1 MVIYQEIGKSLSA
14 VDANLERYLV
24 IRGVEYKETVEAN
37 LQTMVDALILLQEGD
52 DPTQEDP
59 FLFEE
64 LSDSITQLQSDVH
77 VILDLQAEASSREI
91 NQNIIVVYDELDKA
105 TQLQEELSILVA
117 EELDLAAQTQSQ
129 IAGTVV
135 TQSVIIG
142 IIAVSFT
149 VITTITT
156 DRRLRSINTLTDTA
170 TAIAEG
176 DLTRTAPIESNDE
189 IGTLAVAFNTMTSQL
204 RAALEDL
211 EQQVTERTQA
221 LETSTEVSRQLST
234 ILDQDQLVREVVE
247 QLRSAFGYYH
257 AQIYLFDESKQS
269 LNMVGGT
276 GNAGRTML
284 ASGHQIEGGRGLV
297 GRAAQTNQI
306 VLISDVSQA
315 VGWLPNPLLPDTK
328 AEAAVPIAVGDEVVG
343 VLDVQHNVAGGLRQQ
358 DADLI
363 QAIANQVGVAIQNAQ
378 AFTRSQRQAVR
389 EAQITAI
396 SQRIQSANSIE
407 DVLKIAVSE
416 LGQALDADR
425 ADIEVSMANQSNGGL
440 DAS

>member
-1 MVIYQEIGKSLSA
+1 MSLKNLFTPSIRRRITFAFLIVTVLVLVIAATSFFQLRQIQPYSESIIRDTEEMVIYQEIAKSLSA

-37 LQTMVDALILLQEGD
+37 LQAMVDALTFFQVED
-52 DPTQEDP
+52 DLTEEDP
-59 FLFEE
+59 LLLEE
-64 LSDSITQLQSDVH
+64 LSETITQLQSDVQI
-77 VILDLQAEASSREI
+77 ILDLKPEASSREI
-91 NQNIIVVYDELDKA
+91 NQNIIVVYDELEKA
-105 TQLQEELSILVA
+105 TQLQEELSTLVA
-117 EELDLAAQTQSQ
+117 EELDVAAQAQSQ
-129 IAGTVV
+129 IAGAVV

-149 VITTITT
+149 IITAIIT

-176 DLTRTAPIESNDE
+176 DLTRIAPVESNDE

-211 EQQVTERTQA
+211 EQQVTDRTQA

-269 LNMVGGT
+269 LKMVGGT
-276 GNAGRTML
+276 GDAGRTML
-284 ASGHQIEGGRGLV
+284 ASGHKIEGGRGLV
-297 GRAAQTNQI
+297 GRAAQTNQA
-306 VLISDVSQA
+306 VLISDVSRA

-328 AEAAVPIAVGDEVVG
+328 SRGRG
-343 VLDVQHNVAGGLRQQ
+343 TH
-358 DADLI
+358 
-363 QAIANQVGVAIQNAQ
+363 
-378 AFTRSQRQAVR
+378 FSW
-389 EAQITAI
+389 
-396 SQRIQSANSIE
+396 
-407 DVLKIAVSE
+407 K
-416 LGQALDADR
+416 
-425 ADIEVSMANQSNGGL
+425 
-440 DAS
+440 